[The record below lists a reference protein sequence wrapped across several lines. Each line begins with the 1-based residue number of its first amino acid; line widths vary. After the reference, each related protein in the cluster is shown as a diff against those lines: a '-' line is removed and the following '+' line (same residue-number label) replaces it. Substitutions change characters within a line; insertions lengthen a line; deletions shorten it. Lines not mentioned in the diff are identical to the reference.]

1 MRKKGAVKAAAW
13 LMSACMLIGSL
24 PAIPGMSRKVSAAET
39 KIEGFATKEQL
50 LTDYSM
56 DGAAGKKIG
65 KVTFGQNE
73 EGTAQSW
80 YIAGKDSATE
90 DGLVLFAASPMK
102 KSQVFYSSDFD
113 HLYDTAW
120 GCEYEGAAPSEVYAN
135 HYGGSEIR
143 KVLKNLASDPSYF
156 TEAEQ
161 KIMRETAVRTNDT
174 RNKSIYTTKDKLY
187 LASGEV
193 ESKQISVGT
202 NDGLKIALDKYDNGS
217 TVHVWL
223 RPEGIIGEDALLAR
237 PSGGIQEGEVVCDFV
252 AAPALQLNLTS
263 VIFASAAPAATS
275 EGSQETREK
284 DMILRYDAGDN
295 LGSVAILDHKTAEVK
310 KTAENRYLVVQ
321 NDRGAW
327 RKKAENETT
336 VSAKEVTID
345 GKAPNSFKGCKV
357 WLEKTDATRIT
368 KATRPDQT
376 GEKLSEYTVTFKDYD
391 GKVLE
396 TQKVKYEEGAKAP
409 TAPTRAGY
417 TFTGW
422 DKEFRKV
429 TGDLTV
435 TAQYHKDSEPVKQK
449 EPAKRSHGNPDN
461 QIRYRKKTTQKIK
474 ISWKK
479 KRKASGYVLYQ
490 KFGKRYRKV
499 KTIKGKKKSAVLWV
513 TARTSYNFKVRPY
526 RMVKGKIRYQKMQ
539 KGKRKA
545 GIIKVQF
552 FFSGVP
558 AGKSYQLQIKSG
570 KKGKAYKKASYKGKR
585 RVKGNARGIITYRIN
600 AKKGYVYDARLL
612 SGTQKKQSHVKI
624 IRGKKTLKKG
634 KSWTFK
640 AKVYGIN
647 GKIKWSVSNKK
658 IGSISKKGRFKAKKK
673 GKVYVTARCGKY
685 KAKICVKVK

>member
-1 MRKKGAVKAAAW
+1 MRRKGAVKAAAW

-73 EGTAQSW
+73 EGAAQSW
-80 YIAGKDSATE
+80 YITGKDSATE
-90 DGLVLFAASPMK
+90 DGLVLFAAAPIMK
-102 KSQVFYSSDFD
+102 GRQVFHSSDSD

-217 TVHVWL
+217 TVLVWL
-223 RPEGIIGEDALLAR
+223 RPAGFIGEGGLLAR
-237 PSGGIQEGEVVCDFV
+237 PSGVVQEGGVPCYFV
-252 AAPALQLNLTS
+252 TAPALQLNLTS

-275 EGSQETREK
+275 EGSQETKGK
-284 DMILRYDAGDN
+284 DMTLRYDAGED
-295 LGSVAILDHKTAEVK
+295 LGSVEILDHKTAEVK
-310 KTAENRYLVVQ
+310 KTAEDRYLVVQ
-321 NDRGAW
+321 NDQGVW

-345 GKAPNSFKGCKV
+345 GKVLNSFKGCKV

-422 DKEFRKV
+422 DKDFSKV
-429 TGDLTV
+429 TGELEV
-435 TAQYHKDSEPVKQK
+435 TAQYKKNEYKVTFKDYDGKVLETQTVKYEEAAKTPKTPTRAGYTFTGWDKTFSKITANIIITAQYK
-449 EPAKRSHGNPDN
+449 KNPEPAKRPTEVHPGINPT
-461 QIRYRKKTTQKIK
+461 KKEI
-474 ISWKK
+474 
-479 KRKASGYVLYQ
+479 L
-490 KFGKRYRKV
+490 
-499 KTIKGKKKSAVLWV
+499 
-513 TARTSYNFKVRPY
+513 
-526 RMVKGKIRYQKMQ
+526 
-539 KGKRKA
+539 
-545 GIIKVQF
+545 
-552 FFSGVP
+552 
-558 AGKSYQLQIKSG
+558 SG
-570 KKGKAYKKASYKGKR
+570 KKFRLSVRNRIKGAKVSYKTSNKKIATVDKNGN
-585 RVKGNARGIITYRIN
+585 VKGLKAGRATITTTIRQGGKTYYLKSSITV
-600 AKKGYVYDARLL
+600 KGYVKLI
-612 SGTQKKQSHVKI
+612 KV
-624 IRGKKTLKKG
+624 KKTIKKG
-634 KSWTFK
+634 KSYKFK
-640 AKVYGIN
+640 AKAYGIK
-647 GKIKWSVSNKK
+647 GKLKWSVSKKK
-658 IGSISKKGRFKAKKK
+658 IGKISKSGKFKAKKK
-673 GKVYVTARCGKY
+673 GKTYVTVKCGKY
-685 KAKICVKVK
+685 KAKVCVRVK